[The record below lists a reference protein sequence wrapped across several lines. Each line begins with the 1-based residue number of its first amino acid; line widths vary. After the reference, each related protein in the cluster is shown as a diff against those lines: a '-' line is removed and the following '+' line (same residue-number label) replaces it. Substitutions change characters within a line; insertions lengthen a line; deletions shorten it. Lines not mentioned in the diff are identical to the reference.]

1 MRVSIWVGLLFLATI
16 LVLGGCK
23 KGKDTYKDLPKELAE
38 LSRQIDKHP
47 KKSELYYQ
55 RAQYYY
61 ARGFIKEGFQ
71 DAASAVKLDEKNPDY
86 RVLISDLYFAKRETD
101 LAEESLLKA
110 IELDPK
116 HNEARLKLAE
126 LYYHLGMLEECN
138 KTLDET
144 LNLQPFNPTAH
155 LIRAFCLKEQQDT
168 TEMLRILQLVI
179 DQNPNEKK
187 AFLELGYFYQE
198 RLDPLAIQYYQNGLR
213 VDPKDKEL
221 NFNLA
226 RLYQDLGELD
236 AAIQQYNTILTFDPK
251 NTNVFNNL
259 GYIYL
264 YYYDQYDEAIAYFTQ
279 AIEIDPNFINAI
291 CNRGVAFEL
300 SKQYS
305 NARQDFETCTTL
317 DPNFEPAIK
326 GLNRLDKIKK

>member
-1 MRVSIWVGLLFLATI
+1 MRVSIWVGLLFLSTI

-23 KGKDTYKDLPKELAE
+23 KGKDPYQGLPKELAE

-61 ARGFIKEGFQ
+61 TRGFIQEGFQ
-71 DAASAVKLDEKNPDY
+71 DAAKAVQLDEKNPDY
-86 RVLISDLYFAKRETD
+86 RVLISDFYFATKETD

-126 LYYHLGMLEECN
+126 LYYHLGMLDECN
-138 KTLDET
+138 STLDET
-144 LNLQPFNPTAH
+144 LKLQPFNPTAH
-155 LIRAFCLKEQQDT
+155 LIRAFCLKETQDT
-168 TEMLRILQLVI
+168 TEMLRMLQLVI
-179 DQNPNEKK
+179 DQNPKEKK
-187 AFLELGYFYQE
+187 AFLELGYYYQE

-213 VDPKDKEL
+213 IDPTDKEL

-226 RLYQDLGELD
+226 KLYQDLRELD
-236 AAIQQYNTILTFDPK
+236 AAIQQYNSILTFDPK
-251 NTNVFNNL
+251 NINVFNNL

-264 YYYDQYDEAIAYFTQ
+264 YYYDQYDEAIAYFTK
-279 AIEIDPNFINAI
+279 AIEIDPTFVNAI

-305 NARQDFETCTTL
+305 NARQDFEKCVTL
-317 DPNFEPAIK
+317 DPHFEPAIK